1 LIAVNFKAYV
11 ADCRR
16 PQGSLKRL
24 MAAALPAVAATALLL
39 SAASPASAGV
49 GIDIT
54 IAPPAPRVVVA
65 PPPRAG
71 YVWAPGYWRWDGG
84 RHVWVDGRWM
94 RERRHFHWAPEHWDE
109 GRHGHY
115 HFVPGHWVHN

>member
-1 LIAVNFKAYV
+1 MNVKALV
-11 ADCRR
+11 ADCKSGRR
-16 PQGSLKRL
+16 AGSLKRL
-24 MAAALPAVAATALLL
+24 LVAALPAVAATALFLG
-39 SAASPASAGV
+39 SASPAAAGV

-54 IAPPAPRVVVA
+54 IAPPVPRVVEA

-71 YVWAPGYWRWDGG
+71 YVWAPGYWRWDSG

-94 RERRHFHWAPEHWDE
+94 RERRHFHWVPEHWDE

-115 HFVPGHWVHN
+115 HFEPGHWVHD

>member
-1 LIAVNFKAYV
+1 VDFKAYA
-11 ADCRR
+11 ADCNLA
-16 PQGSLKRL
+16 QSSLKRL
-24 MAAALPAVAATALLL
+24 MAAALPAVVATALFL

-49 GIDIT
+49 GVDIT

-94 RERRHFHWAPEHWDE
+94 RARRNFHWMPEHWDE

-115 HFVPGHWVHN
+115 HFVPGHWAHN